1 VLSLRDV
8 FVQERRNMKTS
19 LDLQYMQRA
28 LELAA
33 RGRGRTSPNPMVGC
47 VIVRDGAVIGEG
59 YHARAGEPH
68 AEVLAVEAAQGD
80 LTGATVYV
88 SLEPCSHVGRT
99 PPCADLLLEKRP
111 ARIVVAMSDPNPRV
125 SGEGIRRLRQAGLEV
140 DVGVLEDEARALNE
154 AFVKYITTGMPFVI
168 CKAAMTLDGKIATHT
183 GHSRWVTSEESRRRV
198 HELRSCVD
206 AILVGSR
213 TVMLDDPSLTTRLE
227 SGEGRDP
234 IRIILDADDYL
245 DEKRRVFEVESPAP
259 TWVVLP
265 EDRGCDR
272 ADEVLHVRRGGDGFD
287 LRHLM
292 ALLGER
298 EITSVLIEGGGT
310 THASAFE
317 AGIVDKVMFFV
328 APKIIGGRDAITA
341 VEGEGVATMDEAVL
355 LERMT
360 AERVGDDL
368 LIEAYV
374 KAR

>member
-1 VLSLRDV
+1 
-8 FVQERRNMKTS
+8 MKTS
-19 LDLQYMQRA
+19 HDQQYMQRA

-33 RGRGRTSPNPMVGC
+33 RGRGNTSPNPMVGC
-47 VIVRDGAVIGEG
+47 VIMRDGVLIGEG
-59 YHARAGEPH
+59 YHRRAGEPH
-68 AEVLAVEAAQGD
+68 AEVLAIEAAHGE
-80 LTGATVYV
+80 LSGATVYV
-88 SLEPCSHVGRT
+88 TLEPCAHEGRT
-99 PPCADLLLEKRP
+99 PPCTDLLLEKRP

-125 SGEGIRRLRQAGLEV
+125 SGEGIRRLRQAGLDVE
-140 DVGVLEDEARALNE
+140 VGVLEDEARTLNE
-154 AFVKYITTGMPFVI
+154 VFIKHISTGMPFVI

-198 HELRSCVD
+198 HELRSHVD

-213 TVMLDDPSLTTRLE
+213 TIMLDDPSLTTRLE
-227 SGEGRDP
+227 SGDGRDP

-265 EDRGCDR
+265 EDRRCNR

-341 VEGEGVATMDEAVL
+341 VEGEGVAAMDEAVL

-360 AERVGDDL
+360 AEPVGDDL

>member
-1 VLSLRDV
+1 
-8 FVQERRNMKTS
+8 
-19 LDLQYMQRA
+19 
-28 LELAA
+28 ELAA